1 MNERERTLPARWFD
15 VVWNQGST
23 SAIDE
28 MLAPDVVVHGLADP
42 QGNSIRGA
50 DAFRKYHGA
59 FRAAFLDLK
68 VEVEDT
74 ISEGDK
80 VVSRVRVIATHS
92 GPGLGFDATGQ
103 RVEFTGM
110 TIVRIADGRIAEA
123 WNAFDFLGLFQQ
135 LGHAPIPSPS

>member
-1 MNERERTLPARWFD
+1 MNEHERTLPARWFEA
-15 VVWNQGST
+15 VWNQGSS

-28 MLAPDVVVHGLADP
+28 MLAPDVVVHGLKDA
-42 QGNSIRGA
+42 QGNAIRGSV
-50 DAFRKYHGA
+50 AFREYHGA
-59 FRAAFLDLK
+59 FRAAFPDLH

-74 ISEGDK
+74 IIEGDK
-80 VVSRVRVIATHS
+80 VVSRCRVTATHL
-92 GPGLGFDATGQ
+92 GPELGFAATGQ